1 VIGTEAADL
10 LQGQAGQAATMT
22 GLGGDDTYRIA
33 HDATQIVELVGAGT
47 DTLVVTAA
55 AGSYL
60 LNAGAEVELLRAE
73 AGSAP
78 INIGGNGF
86 SQRIEGND
94 GANILSSGGGGGV
107 DTMAGGLGD
116 DTYRVFATGDVI
128 DDTGGF
134 DTVYASGT
142 SYFLYSTA
150 AVEYLSTS
158 EQAATTPIYL
168 VGNGAAQV
176 IAGNWGDNILNG
188 RGGDGVAL
196 PDTLIG
202 LYGNDTYGVFSQ
214 GDVVREVAGQGNDV
228 VYASTSYQLRAGTEI
243 EALAAVNGAATDAY
257 TLTGNEI
264 AQTVVGNAGANVLD
278 GRGGSDTLIGLGGA
292 DTFAFTSVL
301 GTGNVDTVQDFGAED
316 RIGLA
321 SDLFSAVTNG
331 GIEAGELV
339 LGTAAQDADDRLL
352 YDQATGRLFYDADAN
367 GAGAAVLFAQFS
379 PGTALTAAS
388 FTTLAP
394 VSDLPGA

>member
-1 VIGTEAADL
+1 VLVRAAN
-10 LQGQAGQAATMT
+10 
-22 GLGGDDTYRIA
+22 
-33 HDATQIVELVGAGT
+33 
-47 DTLVVTAA
+47 
-55 AGSYL
+55 YL

-278 GRGGSDTLIGLGGA
+278 GRGGSDTLIGLAGA
-292 DTFAFTSVL
+292 DTFAFTAAL
-301 GTGNVDTVQDFGAED
+301 GTGNVDTVQDFGAKD

-367 GAGAAVLFAQFS
+367 GAGAAVVFAQLS

-388 FTTLAP
+388 FVTVAP